1 VNESEAK
8 EISSLMRMTN
18 NIERIGDSVENIAQ
32 LMEDYLENDLKFT
45 PAAMTDINK
54 ISGQV
59 TNFLNLVTKG
69 MQKHNE
75 NFMNEA
81 DSLENS
87 IDHMRENMRQNHI
100 SRLRSGDCALDPG
113 LVFIDM
119 LTNFEKIG
127 DYCFNIA
134 EAVAGL
140 K

>member
-1 VNESEAK
+1 
-8 EISSLMRMTN
+8 
-18 NIERIGDSVENIAQ
+18 
-32 LMEDYLENDLKFT
+32 LKFT
-45 PAAMTDINK
+45 SAAMTDINK
-54 ISGQV
+54 ISGRV
-59 TNFLNLVTKG
+59 TEFLDLVTKG
-69 MQKHNE
+69 IQHHDE
-75 NFMNEA
+75 NFMIEA

-87 IDHMRENMRQNHI
+87 IDHMREKMRQDHI
-100 SRLRSGDCALDPG
+100 SRLQSADCSLEPG